1 MTLNHIENKTI
12 WMFWTGDN
20 EMSDTR
26 RSAFDSFCK
35 TNEDCDVRLVTNKEI
50 ETAPD
55 IHEGYE
61 YLSAIQKGDYL
72 KGYFMHNFGGGYSDV
87 KATPVSW
94 SPYLQ
99 RMIDDKDLIGIGYGE
114 ASVGGV
120 AFIEGCRLDPNDSVF
135 CRDFTLDEEGNW
147 SSIHVRANWDKLI
160 GNGGFI
166 FRPRTELTQQWL
178 DGLHEKM
185 DQYLPELK
193 EHPAQWARD
202 AHNYVIP
209 ETGEKSRYPIP
220 WAVICGN
227 ILHPLTLKY
236 HERIDQDLP
245 YPDCVN
251 YQ

>member
-1 MTLNHIENKTI
+1 MIVEHIKNKTI
-12 WMFWTGDN
+12 WTFWTGDN

-26 RSAFDSFCK
+26 KKAFDSFCE
-35 TNEDCDVRLVTNKEI
+35 TNEDCDVKLVTNKEV
-50 ETAPD
+50 D
-55 IHEGYE
+55 CLFGVHEGYK
-61 YLSAIQKGDYL
+61 YLSPIQKGDYL
-72 KGYFMHNFGGGYSDV
+72 KAYFMHNFGGGYSDV
-87 KATPVSW
+87 KSTPKSW
-94 SPYLQ
+94 ASYFD
-99 RMIDDKDLIGIGYGE
+99 RMEENDRLIGIGYAE
-114 ASVGGV
+114 ASEGGV
-120 AFIEGCRLDPNDSVF
+120 ACIECCRLNPADSVF
-135 CRDFTLDEEGNW
+135 CRDFTLDEDGNW
-147 SSIHVRANWDKLI
+147 SSQHVKANWRKLI

-166 FRPRTELTQQWL
+166 FKPETDLTEQWMN
-178 DGLHEKM
+178 GLHEKM

-209 ETGEKSRYPIP
+209 ETGEKSKYPIP

-227 ILHPLTLKY
+227 ILHPLTLKH